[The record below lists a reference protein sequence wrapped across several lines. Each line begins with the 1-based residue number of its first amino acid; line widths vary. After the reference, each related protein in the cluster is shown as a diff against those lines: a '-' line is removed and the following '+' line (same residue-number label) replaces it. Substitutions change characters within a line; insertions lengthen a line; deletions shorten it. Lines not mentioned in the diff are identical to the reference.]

1 MMQTALHQP
10 VATNLRA
17 DPHITASPN
26 SLKGTPA
33 PALLPF
39 PQPLPQEPSRTVV
52 TIYGL
57 GQEAIVQVVADIL
70 GKPWTTETSLSA
82 LGRGSSA
89 VVVGIRATDLARS
102 LEGCDKSACILINLY
117 CLDDGSFPEEALTEL
132 CDYEFLFSLR
142 SPFFRRD
149 LTRFLSLILG
159 QTRPHEDLKTKS
171 RTNFIST
178 TFPDV
183 HAALPNLD
191 ILSVGSDAVEIRVDL
206 LVDPVPQNPPSPVP
220 SLRYVGQQLMLLRL
234 HTELPIIFTT
244 RCCKENGKFPMDNPS
259 LFYRY
264 LRRAIQWG
272 VEYIDVELW
281 LPEEIR
287 RKLAEVKGNS
297 VIMSA
302 FHDFSGEWKWT
313 SPEAPRI
320 FAESAKYADIVK
332 MIAMVDSVEAN
343 YELEYFRSTVRQ
355 THGTY
360 PLLSAV
366 NMGQLGQL
374 SRALNTVFS
383 PITHPLLPMIAAPGQ
398 LTAAE
403 INEAL
408 HIMGQ
413 LPKRDLYAVGSFR
426 ATPQSMFMEKC
437 FNELSLPHTLTS
449 IDRGPAGSI
458 ERVLT
463 QPSFGGAALH
473 PPVSSSSS
481 RLPAISDAARA
492 VGLVD
497 TIVVTSPGCLVG
509 ENATW
514 KGIRAT
520 LTRDYVPSAYR
531 GRAAIILSGTESE
544 ASASIFALRSLG
556 VGAIYT
562 VGFRATGPLADGLE
576 PFTSIQS
583 VKLVEQPFVI
593 VSALPPEKSLLVQ
606 PLLRHYR
613 STGRAS
619 PPSTRGKVYL
629 DLTRGERTGDP
640 VGVAEQ
646 SGWTAYRIEDVN
658 AWTTVET
665 LRLLVGQNVPFDFV
679 RMASGSID
687 RLTPRRATVE
697 PRESMNCKSCRKR
710 KVCLSVDYNAV
721 PKKRGPKTDV
731 LEALLKR
738 VDGLEKRLQDDD
750 HPLSPASPVK
760 PDLPPSHLHSV
771 STTPG
776 PAFPLAPPP
785 APPYALPQP
794 GRMPDAMLDTYFAR
808 LHGRPYFILD
818 EPSTRQRH
826 QNGQLPVY
834 LSMAIYALT
843 LRYTTVN
850 PPPGSLEYAR
860 QARRM
865 VDTDQPSIENL
876 QTLLLLSQ
884 TFYAYGC
891 GKKAYMTLGNAVS
904 MVLALDLYRELPASH
919 STLPS
924 EREMRRRLFW
934 TVYVMDRFLTCG
946 SKRPCLIADHS
957 ILVRLPASNSS
968 GSEPADVFNPIGP
981 NITYSSDRRKPAGSC
996 SALLVD
1002 ISRILGV
1009 THRYLAAGGVK
1020 GDSHFPWHAL
1030 SNLSKIRQELDL
1042 WAAGTHDLFAS
1053 IEALFGHLE
1062 STLLLLSKLIYHLVH
1077 CLLYRPFLP
1086 IDLAELRGSGQ
1097 HQSWQ
1102 IEATTLCFSHAN
1114 AIAELVELARHAP
1127 RIEWPDLVA
1136 YCLTVAGTVHIHG
1149 VHYHGRREGEVFASS
1164 PDFLAREMHQL
1175 AWLRQSWTGVQHHR
1189 DLLTTLSACHADL
1202 VRTLAARPVRFAP
1215 VFHLEDFL
1223 DRYPVVVDG
1232 SHVRLVDEQIDLDPQ
1247 LLYAPTLPSQQNGLS
1262 HHPSPPIPFSPSTWP
1277 DIPTDPI
1284 LLNHPVH
1291 PGAPSALFSPTLT
1304 TQTSTH
1310 YPQPAS
1316 HPQTQYA
1323 TFPFEPPLVPVG
1335 SPDSQD
1341 KLSSGGAG
1349 TGSSTGGGGPGGS
1362 GSTNEEQDP
1371 FLSLLEQIAENE
1383 HSQGGPS
1390 ELDFFLEGM
1399 DEKAT
1404 HLPTPKSNLLA
1415 PLLKESRS
1423 LPRSIDT
1430 DPMTPTPDLPSPAQ
1444 EKLLGAGSNTN
1455 TGLNWNGN
1463 GGKARDSDEEE
1474 QQQQEEEEE
1483 GEDQYS
1489 TLHKVLN
1496 ASVSDFSAQ
1505 FQSHRRD
1512 TSPFRAE
1519 HEHEHENQNH
1529 ESPSTNLGQR
1539 RSTTTTRRRR
1549 RTSSLGRHRRPSTGI
1564 EKHLYN
1570 LLSFLA
1576 FLTKER
1582 LLLQPGVGERV
1593 AAEMVWEVLGVSSLP
1608 YSHSHSHGHSHRH
1621 SHSHSHVNGN
1631 GIEGDS
1637 GWDRVRSRNRS
1648 RTDPGPGLGVEFAS
1662 GMSMGQGQGLAVH
1675 HEPWFGGFVGN
1686 DVKTTAVALWLIV
1699 MGEELYQRAREEVK
1713 RVKAREQAVDE
1724 GKGKGVY
1731 TGGGRSAWSQLS
1743 SVVVWEWETWTTRL
1757 QFLSLRED
1765 LAIDAREQAAEAAA
1779 VMRRVYR
1786 FR

>member
-1 MMQTALHQP
+1 MMQTALHHQP
-10 VATNLRA
+10 VATTLRA
-17 DPHITASPN
+17 DSPVTAASTT
-26 SLKGTPA
+26 LKGTSA
-33 PALLPF
+33 STVLPF
-39 PQPLPQEPSRTVV
+39 PQVQALPQEPSGTVV
-52 TIYGL
+52 TIYGP
-57 GQEAIVQVVADIL
+57 GQDGIVQVVADIL
-70 GKPWTTETSLSA
+70 GKPWTTETSLSTI
-82 LGRGSSA
+82 GRGSSA
-89 VVVGIRATDLARS
+89 VVVGIRSADLS
-102 LEGCDKSACILINLY
+102 GDLEGCDKSVCILVNLH
-117 CLDDGSFPEEALTEL
+117 CVDDGSFPEEGLTDL
-132 CDYEFLFSLR
+132 CDYEFLYSLR

-159 QTRPHEDLKTKS
+159 QTRPHEDLKTKN

-206 LVDPVPQNPPSPVP
+206 LVDPEPVPQDTGRPMVP
-220 SLRYVGQQLMLLRL
+220 SLRYVGQQLMLLRQ
-234 HTELPIIFTT
+234 HTEMPIIFTT
-244 RCCKENGKFPMDNPS
+244 RCMKENGKFPMDDPA

-281 LPEEIR
+281 LPEDIR

-320 FAESAKYADIVK
+320 FEESARYADIVK

-343 YELEYFRSTVRQ
+343 YELEYFRSTVKQ

-413 LPKRDLYAVGSFR
+413 LPKRDLYAIGSFR

-449 IDRGPAGSI
+449 MDRGPAGSL
-458 ERVLT
+458 ERVLS

-473 PPVSSSSS
+473 PPLSGTLH
-481 RLPAISDAARA
+481 LPAISDAARA
-492 VGLVD
+492 IGLVD
-497 TIVVTSPGCLVG
+497 TIVATSPGSLVG

-531 GRAAIILSGTESE
+531 GRAAIILAGSESE

-562 VGFRATGPLADGLE
+562 VGFRAAGPLADGLE

-640 VGVAEQ
+640 VGVAER
-646 SGWTAYRIEDVN
+646 SGWTAYGIEDVN
-658 AWTTVET
+658 AWTTVEM
-665 LRLLVGQNVPFDFV
+665 LRLLVGQNVPFDFSLCSDSGPFCLWENPDELTDG
-679 RMASGSID
+679 ASAE
-687 RLTPRRATVE
+687 RAETPDVTIPA
-697 PRESMNCKSCRKR
+697 
-710 KVCLSVDYNAV
+710 SVANAV

-738 VDGLEKRLQDDD
+738 VDGLEKRLQDDGT

-760 PDLPPSHLHSV
+760 PDIPLPSNNSISHSHSHA
-771 STTPG
+771 SHTHSQSHPA
-776 PAFPLAPPP
+776 AFPLAPPP
-785 APPYALPQP
+785 APYTHGHTQGHGHGHPHP
-794 GRMPDAMLDTYFAR
+794 GRVPDGMLDAYFAR
-808 LHGRPYFILD
+808 LHGKPFFILD
-818 EPSTRQRH
+818 EASTRQRH
-826 QNGQLPVY
+826 AGEQLPAA
-834 LSMAIYALT
+834 LSMAVYALT

-865 VDTDQPSIENL
+865 VDIDQPSIENL

-904 MVLALDLYRELPASH
+904 MVLALDLYREPPTTHAHTHPLLP
-919 STLPS
+919 P
-924 EREMRRRLFW
+924 ERETRRRLFW
-934 TVYVMDRFLTCG
+934 SVYIMDRFLTCG

-957 ILVRLPASNSS
+957 ILVRLPASNPS
-968 GSEPADVFNPIGP
+968 GQDPGDIFNPVGP
-981 NITYSSDRRKPAGSC
+981 NIPYSSDRRKTASSGAGSGAC
-996 SALLVD
+996 SSLLVD

-1053 IEALFGHLE
+1053 IEALFGHPE

-1149 VHYHGRREGEVFASS
+1149 VHYNGRREGEVFASS
-1164 PDFLAREMHQL
+1164 PDFLNREMAQL
-1175 AWLRQSWTGVQHHR
+1175 EWLGGFWSGVQHHR
-1189 DLLTTLSACHADL
+1189 DLLQTLSVCHAEL

-1223 DRYPVVVDG
+1223 DRYPGLSIGGGVGVDG
-1232 SHVRLVDEQIDLDPQ
+1232 SHVRLVDDEQIELDPQ
-1247 LLYAPTLPSQQNGLS
+1247 LLYGPASAQAAATPILPSQPNGIHTHARHHSTSSASAS
-1262 HHPSPPIPFSPSTWP
+1262 HSLPFSPSSTWP
-1277 DIPTDPI
+1277 EIPTDPE
-1284 LLNHPVH
+1284 LLNHS
-1291 PGAPSALFSPTLT
+1291 PGANGLPNAGPSNIFSPALG
-1304 TQTSTH
+1304 TSTH
-1310 YPQPAS
+1310 FNPHSHTQPQAATPS
-1316 HPQTQYA
+1316 QPHSYLHSQIQYA
-1323 TFPFEPPLVPVG
+1323 TFPFESTPVPVPVE
-1335 SPDSQD
+1335 SPESTAQSQP
-1341 KLSSGGAG
+1341 SSATAGPAGA
-1349 TGSSTGGGGPGGS
+1349 
-1362 GSTNEEQDP
+1362 NEEKDP

-1383 HSQGGPS
+1383 HNPGGPS
-1390 ELDFFLEGM
+1390 ELDFFLEGLEQ
-1399 DEKAT
+1399 D
-1404 HLPTPKSNLLA
+1404 
-1415 PLLKESRS
+1415 
-1423 LPRSIDT
+1423 
-1430 DPMTPTPDLPSPAQ
+1430 
-1444 EKLLGAGSNTN
+1444 AG
-1455 TGLNWNGN
+1455 
-1463 GGKARDSDEEE
+1463 
-1474 QQQQEEEEE
+1474 E
-1483 GEDQYS
+1483 GEG
-1489 TLHKVLN
+1489 KV
-1496 ASVSDFSAQ
+1496 
-1505 FQSHRRD
+1505 
-1512 TSPFRAE
+1512 
-1519 HEHEHENQNH
+1519 
-1529 ESPSTNLGQR
+1529 
-1539 RSTTTTRRRR
+1539 
-1549 RTSSLGRHRRPSTGI
+1549 
-1564 EKHLYN
+1564 
-1570 LLSFLA
+1570 
-1576 FLTKER
+1576 
-1582 LLLQPGVGERV
+1582 
-1593 AAEMVWEVLGVSSLP
+1593 
-1608 YSHSHSHGHSHRH
+1608 
-1621 SHSHSHVNGN
+1621 
-1631 GIEGDS
+1631 
-1637 GWDRVRSRNRS
+1637 
-1648 RTDPGPGLGVEFAS
+1648 
-1662 GMSMGQGQGLAVH
+1662 
-1675 HEPWFGGFVGN
+1675 
-1686 DVKTTAVALWLIV
+1686 
-1699 MGEELYQRAREEVK
+1699 
-1713 RVKAREQAVDE
+1713 
-1724 GKGKGVY
+1724 
-1731 TGGGRSAWSQLS
+1731 
-1743 SVVVWEWETWTTRL
+1743 
-1757 QFLSLRED
+1757 
-1765 LAIDAREQAAEAAA
+1765 QAA
-1779 VMRRVYR
+1779 
-1786 FR
+1786 

>member
-1 MMQTALHQP
+1 MQTALHHQP
-10 VATNLRA
+10 VATTLRA
-17 DPHITASPN
+17 DSPV
-26 SLKGTPA
+26 SATSTTLKGTTA
-33 PALLPF
+33 SAALPF
-39 PQPLPQEPSRTVV
+39 PHTLPQDPSRTVV
-52 TIYGL
+52 TVYGP
-57 GQEAIVQVVADIL
+57 GQVGIVQVVADIL
-70 GKPWTTETSLSA
+70 GKPWTTETSLST

-89 VVVGIRATDLARS
+89 VVVGIQTTDLAKD
-102 LEGCDKSACILINLY
+102 LEGCDKAACILVNLH
-117 CLDDGSFPEEALTEL
+117 CVDDGSFPEETLTES
-132 CDYEFLFSLR
+132 CDYEFLYSSR

-159 QTRPHEDLKTKS
+159 QTRPHEDLKTKN

-206 LVDPVPQNPPSPVP
+206 LVDPITQDPPSPVP
-220 SLRYVGQQLMLLRL
+220 SLRYVGQQLMLLRQ
-234 HTELPIIFTT
+234 HTEMPIIFTT
-244 RCCKENGKFPMDNPS
+244 RCTKENGKFPMDNPA

-281 LPEEIR
+281 LPEDIR
-287 RKLAEVKGNS
+287 QKLAEVKGNS

-313 SPEAPRI
+313 SPDAPRI
-320 FAESAKYADIVK
+320 FEESAKYADIVK

-343 YELEYFRSTVRQ
+343 YELEYFRSTIKQ
-355 THGTY
+355 TYGTH

-403 INEAL
+403 INEAQ

-413 LPKRDLYAVGSFR
+413 LPKRDLYAIGSFR

-449 IDRGPAGSI
+449 IDRGPASSL
-458 ERVLT
+458 ERVIM
-463 QPSFGGAALH
+463 QPSFGGAALN
-473 PPVSSSSS
+473 PPISGSSS

-492 VGLVD
+492 IGLVD
-497 TIVVTSPGCLVG
+497 TIVATNSGSLIG

-520 LTRDYVPSAYR
+520 LTRDYVPSAYC
-531 GRAAIILSGTESE
+531 GRAAIILAGSESE
-544 ASASIFALRSLG
+544 ASATIFALRSLAIG
-556 VGAIYT
+556 PIYT
-562 VGFRATGPLADGLE
+562 VGFRATGPLAEGLE

-629 DLTRGERTGDP
+629 DLTRGERNGDP
-640 VGVAEQ
+640 VGVAES
-646 SGWTAYRIEDVN
+646 SGWTAYGIEDVN
-658 AWTTVET
+658 SWTTVEM

-679 RMASGSID
+679 RMASLLLSCMFLVDMSRPTVGID
-687 RLTPRRATVE
+687 RLTPRRVTAE

-710 KVCLSVDYNAV
+710 KIKCNRLRPSCEACKVFQCPCVYDAV

-738 VDGLEKRLQDDD
+738 VDGLEKRLQDEN
-750 HPLSPASPVK
+750 HPLSPDSPVK
-760 PDLPPSHLHSV
+760 PDIPLQSHPSLPSQSQSHSQSQSQSHLNSHSH
-771 STTPG
+771 SHSSA
-776 PAFPLAPPP
+776 AFPLAPPP
-785 APPYALPQP
+785 VGVAYGNAPPHQP
-794 GRMPDAMLDTYFAR
+794 GRVPDAMLDAYFAR
-808 LHGRPYFILD
+808 LHGKPFFILD
-818 EPSTRQRH
+818 EASTRQRH
-826 QNGQLPVY
+826 AGGGLPAH
-834 LSMAIYALT
+834 LAMAVYALT
-843 LRYTTVN
+843 LRYTTMN

-860 QARRM
+860 QARRI
-865 VDTDQPSIENL
+865 VDTDQPSVENL

-919 STLPS
+919 PALSP

-934 TVYVMDRFLTCG
+934 AVYVMDRFLTCG

-957 ILVRLPASNSS
+957 IVVRLPASNPS
-968 GSEPADVFNPIGP
+968 GSDPGDVFNPVGP
-981 NITYSSDRRKPAGSC
+981 NIPYSSDRRKTAGSC

-1002 ISRILGV
+1002 IARILGV

-1053 IEALFGHLE
+1053 IEALFGHPE

-1149 VHYHGRREGEVFASS
+1149 VHYHGRRDGEVFASS
-1164 PDFLAREMHQL
+1164 PDFLTREMHQL

-1223 DRYPVVVDG
+1223 ERYPGLVVDG
-1232 SHVRLVDEQIDLDPQ
+1232 SHVRLVDDEQIDLDPQ
-1247 LLYAPTLPSQQNGLS
+1247 LLYAPTLPSQPQHQPQPQPNGNGIS
-1262 HHPSPPIPFSPSTWP
+1262 HAHARHHSTSSASIPFSPSSTWP
-1277 DIPTDPI
+1277 DLPTDPD
-1284 LLNHPVH
+1284 LL
-1291 PGAPSALFSPTLT
+1291 AQSPSNPSSLFPPT
-1304 TQTSTH
+1304 QFNQHQSQ
-1310 YPQPAS
+1310 PQPQP
-1316 HPQTQYA
+1316 HLNLNMTFQTQSQMTYA
-1323 TFPFEPPLVPVG
+1323 TFPFESTPVPVESPESHVSGPSSSTLAAGGCAG
-1335 SPDSQD
+1335 SGGGVGNGGGLPTGPG
-1341 KLSSGGAG
+1341 SSG
-1349 TGSSTGGGGPGGS
+1349 
-1362 GSTNEEQDP
+1362 NEEKDP

-1390 ELDFFLEGM
+1390 ELDFFLEGL
-1399 DEKAT
+1399 DEK
-1404 HLPTPKSNLLA
+1404 
-1415 PLLKESRS
+1415 
-1423 LPRSIDT
+1423 
-1430 DPMTPTPDLPSPAQ
+1430 
-1444 EKLLGAGSNTN
+1444 GA
-1455 TGLNWNGN
+1455 
-1463 GGKARDSDEEE
+1463 
-1474 QQQQEEEEE
+1474 
-1483 GEDQYS
+1483 
-1489 TLHKVLN
+1489 
-1496 ASVSDFSAQ
+1496 
-1505 FQSHRRD
+1505 
-1512 TSPFRAE
+1512 
-1519 HEHEHENQNH
+1519 
-1529 ESPSTNLGQR
+1529 
-1539 RSTTTTRRRR
+1539 
-1549 RTSSLGRHRRPSTGI
+1549 
-1564 EKHLYN
+1564 
-1570 LLSFLA
+1570 
-1576 FLTKER
+1576 
-1582 LLLQPGVGERV
+1582 
-1593 AAEMVWEVLGVSSLP
+1593 
-1608 YSHSHSHGHSHRH
+1608 
-1621 SHSHSHVNGN
+1621 
-1631 GIEGDS
+1631 
-1637 GWDRVRSRNRS
+1637 
-1648 RTDPGPGLGVEFAS
+1648 
-1662 GMSMGQGQGLAVH
+1662 
-1675 HEPWFGGFVGN
+1675 
-1686 DVKTTAVALWLIV
+1686 
-1699 MGEELYQRAREEVK
+1699 
-1713 RVKAREQAVDE
+1713 
-1724 GKGKGVY
+1724 
-1731 TGGGRSAWSQLS
+1731 
-1743 SVVVWEWETWTTRL
+1743 
-1757 QFLSLRED
+1757 
-1765 LAIDAREQAAEAAA
+1765 
-1779 VMRRVYR
+1779 
-1786 FR
+1786 

>member
-10 VATNLRA
+10 VATTLRA
-17 DPHITASPN
+17 DAPVNTTTATSTTTT
-26 SLKGTPA
+26 LKGTSATSALPIP
-33 PALLPF
+33 PALLTHGPA
-39 PQPLPQEPSRTVV
+39 RTVV
-52 TIYGL
+52 TVYGP
-57 GQEAIVQVVADIL
+57 GQETIVQVVADVL

-89 VVVGIRATDLARS
+89 VVVGIQATDLAGS
-102 LEGCDKSACILINLY
+102 LAECGDEHRAACILVNLHGV
-117 CLDDGSFPEEALTEL
+117 DDGSFPAESLTEL
-132 CDYEFLFSLR
+132 CDYEFLYSLR

-159 QTRPHEDLKTKS
+159 QTRPHEDLKTKN

-206 LVDPVPQNPPSPVP
+206 LVDPETEAQQQQQQQGADAAPSQVP
-220 SLRYVGQQLMLLRL
+220 SLRYVGQQLMLLRQ
-234 HTELPIIFTT
+234 HTEMPIIFTT
-244 RCCKENGKFPMDNPS
+244 RCTKEGGKFPMDDPS

-281 LPEEIR
+281 LPEKVR
-287 RKLAEVKGNS
+287 RSLAEVKGNS

-302 FHDFSGEWKWT
+302 FHDYSGEWKWT

-320 FAESAKYADIVK
+320 FEESARYADIVK

-343 YELEYFRSTVRQ
+343 YELEYFRSTIKQ
-355 THGTY
+355 THGAY

-413 LPKRDLYAVGSFR
+413 SPKRDLYAIGSFR

-449 IDRGPAGSI
+449 IDRGPPGAL
-458 ERVLT
+458 ERVIT

-473 PPVSSSSS
+473 PPIHSTS

-492 VGLVD
+492 IGLVD
-497 TIVVTSPGCLVG
+497 TIVVTTPGTLIG
-509 ENATW
+509 ENASW

-531 GRAAIILSGTESE
+531 NRAAIILASTESE

-556 VGAIYT
+556 VGSIYT
-562 VGFRATGPLADGLE
+562 VGFRGTGPLAEGLE
-576 PFTSIQS
+576 PFTTIQS

-629 DLTRGERTGDP
+629 DLTRGERNGDP
-640 VGVAEQ
+640 LGVAERA
-646 SGWTAYRIEDVN
+646 GWTAYGIEDVN

-679 RMASGSID
+679 RMAID
-687 RLTPRRATVE
+687 RLTPRRATAE

-710 KVCLSVDYNAV
+710 KIKCNRLRPSCEACKVFQCPYAV

-738 VDGLEKRLQDDD
+738 VDGLEKRLQDDNS

-760 PDLPPSHLHSV
+760 DLSPQSQAAAQA
-771 STTPG
+771 
-776 PAFPLAPPP
+776 AFPLA
-785 APPYALPQP
+785 AQPYGSSTNNNPVPHGHGGVSVNGYGQAQQIHPQVYGHGHP
-794 GRMPDAMLDTYFAR
+794 QAHAHSPVQQSGRIPDAMLEAYFAR
-808 LHGRPYFILD
+808 LHGKPFFILD
-818 EPSTRQRH
+818 ETATRRGH
-826 QNGQLPVY
+826 ANGTLPAY
-834 LSMAIYALT
+834 LGLAVYALA
-843 LRYTTVN
+843 LRYTTAN

-865 VDTDQPSIENL
+865 VDIDQPSIENL

-919 STLPS
+919 PATPP

-934 TVYVMDRFLTCG
+934 AVYVMDRFLTCG

-957 ILVRLPASNSS
+957 IVVRLPASSSS
-968 GSEPADVFNPIGP
+968 GSDPGDVFNPVGP
-981 NITYSSDRRKPAGSC
+981 NIPYSSDRRKTSGSC

-1053 IEALFGHLE
+1053 IEALFGHTE

-1136 YCLTVAGTVHIHG
+1136 YCLAVAGTVHIHG
-1149 VHYHGRREGEVFASS
+1149 VHYHGRRDGEVFASS

-1223 DRYPVVVDG
+1223 DRYPGLVVVDG
-1232 SHVRLVDEQIDLDPQ
+1232 SHVRLVDGDEQQLDLDPQ
-1247 LLYAPTLPSQQNGLS
+1247 LLYAPTLPSQQPHLTHSNANARHHSISAASTSLSFNPHPHTNG
-1262 HHPSPPIPFSPSTWP
+1262 SPQTWP
-1277 DIPTDPI
+1277 DIPTDPD
-1284 LLNHPVH
+1284 LLDPQSHSHPH
-1291 PGAPSALFSPTLT
+1291 LGAGPGPGPSPGTGSLFSPTLASTNSTSFLHPAGLT
-1304 TQTSTH
+1304 TSSSNIGNAFQ
-1310 YPQPAS
+1310 QA
-1316 HPQTQYA
+1316 QLEIQYA
-1323 TFPFEPPLVPVG
+1323 TFPFESTPGPIGG
-1335 SPDSQD
+1335 SPESVP
-1341 KLSSGGAG
+1341 SSSNAG
-1349 TGSSTGGGGPGGS
+1349 PS
-1362 GSTNEEQDP
+1362 GSTGACASAGGTANEEKDP

-1390 ELDFFLEGM
+1390 ELDFFLEGL
-1399 DEKAT
+1399 DEKA
-1404 HLPTPKSNLLA
+1404 A
-1415 PLLKESRS
+1415 
-1423 LPRSIDT
+1423 
-1430 DPMTPTPDLPSPAQ
+1430 
-1444 EKLLGAGSNTN
+1444 
-1455 TGLNWNGN
+1455 
-1463 GGKARDSDEEE
+1463 
-1474 QQQQEEEEE
+1474 
-1483 GEDQYS
+1483 
-1489 TLHKVLN
+1489 
-1496 ASVSDFSAQ
+1496 
-1505 FQSHRRD
+1505 
-1512 TSPFRAE
+1512 
-1519 HEHEHENQNH
+1519 
-1529 ESPSTNLGQR
+1529 
-1539 RSTTTTRRRR
+1539 
-1549 RTSSLGRHRRPSTGI
+1549 
-1564 EKHLYN
+1564 
-1570 LLSFLA
+1570 
-1576 FLTKER
+1576 
-1582 LLLQPGVGERV
+1582 
-1593 AAEMVWEVLGVSSLP
+1593 
-1608 YSHSHSHGHSHRH
+1608 
-1621 SHSHSHVNGN
+1621 
-1631 GIEGDS
+1631 
-1637 GWDRVRSRNRS
+1637 
-1648 RTDPGPGLGVEFAS
+1648 
-1662 GMSMGQGQGLAVH
+1662 
-1675 HEPWFGGFVGN
+1675 
-1686 DVKTTAVALWLIV
+1686 
-1699 MGEELYQRAREEVK
+1699 
-1713 RVKAREQAVDE
+1713 
-1724 GKGKGVY
+1724 
-1731 TGGGRSAWSQLS
+1731 
-1743 SVVVWEWETWTTRL
+1743 
-1757 QFLSLRED
+1757 
-1765 LAIDAREQAAEAAA
+1765 
-1779 VMRRVYR
+1779 
-1786 FR
+1786 

>member
-10 VATNLRA
+10 VATTLRA
-17 DPHITASPN
+17 DAPVTTPTSN
-26 SLKGTPA
+26 TTLKGTSA
-33 PALLPF
+33 SSALPI
-39 PQPLPQEPSRTVV
+39 PQTLLPQEPARTVV
-52 TIYGL
+52 TVYGP
-57 GQEAIVQVVADIL
+57 GQDAIVQVVADVL
-70 GKPWTTETSLSA
+70 GKPWTTETSLSILA
-82 LGRGSSA
+82 RGSSA
-89 VVVGIRATDLARS
+89 VVVGIQGTDLAGS
-102 LEGCDKSACILINLY
+102 LEDCDRSACILVNLHGV
-117 CLDDGSFPEEALTEL
+117 DDGSFPEESLTEL
-132 CDYEFLFSLR
+132 CDYEFLYSLR

-159 QTRPHEDLKTKS
+159 QTRPHEDLKTKN

-206 LVDPVPQNPPSPVP
+206 LVDPETEAQQQQQSAAPSAVP
-220 SLRYVGQQLMLLRL
+220 SLRYVGQQLMLLRQ
-234 HTELPIIFTT
+234 HTEMPIIFTT
-244 RCCKENGKFPMDNPS
+244 RCTKEGGKFPMDDPN

-281 LPEEIR
+281 LPEKVR
-287 RKLAEVKGNS
+287 RSLAEVKGNS

-302 FHDFSGEWKWT
+302 FHDYSGEWRWT

-320 FAESAKYADIVK
+320 FEESAKYADIVK

-343 YELEYFRSTVRQ
+343 YELEYFRSTIRQ
-355 THGTY
+355 THGPY

-413 LPKRDLYAVGSFR
+413 SPKRDLYAIGSFR

-449 IDRGPAGSI
+449 LDRGPPGSLD
-458 ERVLT
+458 RVIT

-473 PPVSSSSS
+473 PPIPSTA

-492 VGLVD
+492 IGLVD
-497 TIVVTSPGCLVG
+497 TIVVTTPGTLIG
-509 ENATW
+509 ENASW

-531 GRAAIILSGTESE
+531 NRAAIILASTESE

-556 VGAIYT
+556 VGSIYT
-562 VGFRATGPLADGLE
+562 VGFRGTGPLAEGLE
-576 PFTSIQS
+576 PFTTIQS

-593 VSALPPEKSLLVQ
+593 VSALPPEKALLVQ

-629 DLTRGERTGDP
+629 DLTRGERNGDP
-640 VGVAEQ
+640 LGVAVRA
-646 SGWTAYRIEDVN
+646 GWTAYGIEDVN

-665 LRLLVGQNVPFDFV
+665 MRLLVGQNVPFDFDNIMV
-679 RMASGSID
+679 MTSRPTVSID
-687 RLTPRRATVE
+687 RLTPRRVTAE
-697 PRESMNCKSCRKR
+697 PRESMN
-710 KVCLSVDYNAV
+710 LDAV

-738 VDGLEKRLQDDD
+738 VDGLEKRLQDENS

-760 PDLPPSHLHSV
+760 ERSPQSQAAAAAAAQA
-771 STTPG
+771 G
-776 PAFPLAPPP
+776 FPLTVQ
-785 APPYALPQP
+785 PYATANPNSNSVAHPGYAQAHVHPQVYGQPVP
-794 GRMPDAMLDTYFAR
+794 GHGQSPVQQSSRIPDAMLDAYFAR
-808 LHGRPYFILD
+808 LHGKPFFILD
-818 EPSTRQRH
+818 EAATRTRH
-826 QNGQLPVY
+826 ANGTLPAY
-834 LSMAIYALT
+834 LGMAVYALT

-865 VDTDQPSIENL
+865 VDIDQPSIENL

-904 MVLALDLYRELPASH
+904 MVLALDLYREPPASH
-919 STLPS
+919 PTPPA

-934 TVYVMDRFLTCG
+934 AVYVMDRFLTCG
-946 SKRPCLIADHS
+946 SKRPCLVADHS
-957 ILVRLPASNSS
+957 IVVRLPASSSS
-968 GSEPADVFNPIGP
+968 GADPGDVFNPVGP
-981 NITYSSDRRKPAGSC
+981 NIPYSSDRRKTAGSS

-1053 IEALFGHLE
+1053 IEALFGHPE

-1127 RIEWPDLVA
+1127 RIEWSDLVA
-1136 YCLTVAGTVHIHG
+1136 YCLAVAGTVHIHG
-1149 VHYHGRREGEVFASS
+1149 VHYHGRRDGEVFASS
-1164 PDFLAREMHQL
+1164 SDFLAREMHQL

-1223 DRYPVVVDG
+1223 DRYPGLVVDG
-1232 SHVRLVDEQIDLDPQ
+1232 GHVRLVDGDEQMDLDPQ
-1247 LLYAPTLPSQQNGLS
+1247 LLYGPTVPSQQPHLHSHSHTHARHHSTSSASPSLS
-1262 HHPSPPIPFSPSTWP
+1262 FHPHTHTNASPPTWP
-1277 DIPTDPI
+1277 DIPTDPD
-1284 LLNHPVH
+1284 LLDPQSHSH
-1291 PGAPSALFSPTLT
+1291 SHLPGTGTGTHFSPTL
-1304 TQTSTH
+1304 
-1310 YPQPAS
+1310 PQPS
-1316 HPQTQYA
+1316 SSSSTSFLHPQSLGANSLQPQIEVQYA
-1323 TFPFEPPLVPVG
+1323 TFPFEATPGPAGESPESVPSSSNAG
-1335 SPDSQD
+1335 P
-1341 KLSSGGAG
+1341 SGGSAG
-1349 TGSSTGGGGPGGS
+1349 GAA
-1362 GSTNEEQDP
+1362 NEEKDP

-1383 HSQGGPS
+1383 HSQGGPITTSPNSKQEILLSILS
-1390 ELDFFLEGM
+1390 EA
-1399 DEKAT
+1399 K
-1404 HLPTPKSNLLA
+1404 
-1415 PLLKESRS
+1415 S
-1423 LPRSIDT
+1423 LPRETDT
-1430 DPMTPTPDLPSPAQ
+1430 HPTSPTPDLPSPAQ
-1444 EKLLGAGSNTN
+1444 QRLLDFVRRLQEQGSLSSSRIGLGSVNGYGIELDAGEDESQSQ
-1455 TGLNWNGN
+1455 
-1463 GGKARDSDEEE
+1463 KEEE
-1474 QQQQEEEEE
+1474 QEE
-1483 GEDQYS
+1483 GSELLRDVIRAS
-1489 TLHKVLN
+1489 FPSFSPLPTVAAN
-1496 ASVSDFSAQ
+1496 ARPGADTHPEQRQTDPETESLS
-1505 FQSHRRD
+1505 
-1512 TSPFRAE
+1512 TSPFEPTTAS
-1519 HEHEHENQNH
+1519 NSNPPY
-1529 ESPSTNLGQR
+1529 SSTSSGCR
-1539 RSTTTTRRRR
+1539 RS
-1549 RTSSLGRHRRPSTGI
+1549 SGPLGPT
-1564 EKHLYN
+1564 KQFYN
-1570 LLSFLA
+1570 LISFLA
-1576 FLTKER
+1576 FLTKDR
-1582 LLLQPGVGERV
+1582 LLLSPGIGERV
-1593 AAEMVWEVLGVSSLP
+1593 ALEMARDTLSRHECSIRGDS
-1608 YSHSHSHGHSHRH
+1608 YSHTYSPSQTSPQKQDYGY
-1621 SHSHSHVNGN
+1621 G
-1631 GIEGDS
+1631 GI
-1637 GWDRVRSRNRS
+1637 
-1648 RTDPGPGLGVEFAS
+1648 
-1662 GMSMGQGQGLAVH
+1662 
-1675 HEPWFGGFVGN
+1675 
-1686 DVKTTAVALWLIV
+1686 TAAALWMII
-1699 MGEELYQRAREEVK
+1699 MGEELYTRIRQQERESRAGTGVSGVK
-1713 RVKAREQAVDE
+1713 GRKGIVD
-1724 GKGKGVY
+1724 
-1731 TGGGRSAWSQLS
+1731 
-1743 SVVVWEWETWTTRL
+1743 EWETWTARL
-1757 QFLSLRED
+1757 QYLSLRDD
-1765 LAIDAREQAAEAAA
+1765 LSIEARESAAEGAA
-1779 VMRRVYR
+1779 VMRRV
-1786 FR
+1786 

>member
-1 MMQTALHQP
+1 MMQTALHHQP
-10 VATNLRA
+10 VATTLRA
-17 DPHITASPN
+17 DSPVTAAST
-26 SLKGTPA
+26 SLKGTSA
-33 PALLPF
+33 SAALPF
-39 PQPLPQEPSRTVV
+39 PQALPQEPCRTVV
-52 TIYGL
+52 TVYGP
-57 GQEAIVQVVADIL
+57 GQDAIVQVVADIL
-70 GKPWTTETSLSA
+70 GKPWTTETSLST

-89 VVVGIRATDLARS
+89 VVVGIRATDLPGN
-102 LEGCDKSACILINLY
+102 LDGCDKSACMLVNLH
-117 CLDDGSFPEEALTEL
+117 CVDDGSFPAEGLTEQ
-132 CDYEFLFSLR
+132 CDYEFLYSLR

-159 QTRPHEDLKTKS
+159 QTRPHEDLKTKN

-206 LVDPVPQNPPSPVP
+206 LVDPDPVPQDQGYPGVP
-220 SLRYVGQQLMLLRL
+220 SLRYVGQQLMLLRQ

-244 RCCKENGKFPMDNPS
+244 RCTKENGKFPMDNPA

-281 LPEEIR
+281 LPEDIR

-320 FAESAKYADIVK
+320 FEESAKYADIVK

-343 YELEYFRSTVRQ
+343 YELEYFRSTVKQ

-413 LPKRDLYAVGSFR
+413 LPKRDLYAIGSFR

-449 IDRGPAGSI
+449 MDRGPAGSL
-458 ERVLT
+458 ERVFS

-473 PPVSSSSS
+473 PPLSGTSH
-481 RLPAISDAARA
+481 LPAISDAARA
-492 VGLVD
+492 IGLVD
-497 TIVVTSPGCLVG
+497 TIVVTSPGSLVG

-531 GRAAIILSGTESE
+531 GRAAIILAGTESE

-640 VGVAEQ
+640 VSVAER
-646 SGWTAYRIEDVN
+646 SGWTAYGIEDVN
-658 AWTTVET
+658 AWTTVEM

-679 RMASGSID
+679 RMASID
-687 RLTPRRATVE
+687 RLTPRRVTAE

-710 KVCLSVDYNAV
+710 
-721 PKKRGPKTDV
+721 KRGPKTDV

-738 VDGLEKRLQDDD
+738 VDGLEKRLQDDGT

-760 PDLPPSHLHSV
+760 PDIPLPSSTSISHPPPHPQSH
-771 STTPG
+771 PA
-776 PAFPLAPPP
+776 AFPLAPP
-785 APPYALPQP
+785 APYTHGHTHGPMQGHGHPPP
-794 GRMPDAMLDTYFAR
+794 GRVPDAMLDAYFAR
-808 LHGRPYFILD
+808 LHGKPFFILD
-818 EPSTRQRH
+818 EASTRQRH
-826 QNGQLPVY
+826 ASGQLPVP
-834 LSMAIYALT
+834 LSMAVYALT

-865 VDTDQPSIENL
+865 IDIDQPSIENL
-876 QTLLLLSQ
+876 QTLLLLCQ

-904 MVLALDLYRELPASH
+904 MVLALDLYREPPASH
-919 STLPS
+919 PS
-924 EREMRRRLFW
+924 LTPERETRRRLFW
-934 TVYVMDRFLTCG
+934 SVYILDRFLTCG

-957 ILVRLPASNSS
+957 ILVRLPASHPS
-968 GSEPADVFNPIGP
+968 GQDPGDIFNPVGP
-981 NITYSSDRRKPAGSC
+981 NIPYSSDRRKTASSGAGSGAC
-996 SALLVD
+996 SSLLVD

-1053 IEALFGHLE
+1053 IEALFGHPE

-1127 RIEWPDLVA
+1127 RVEWPDLVA

-1149 VHYHGRREGEVFASS
+1149 VHYNGRREGEVFASS
-1164 PDFLAREMHQL
+1164 PDFLNREMSQL
-1175 AWLRQSWTGVQHHR
+1175 DWLGGFWSGVRHHR
-1189 DLLTTLSACHADL
+1189 DLLRTLEVCHAEL
-1202 VRTLAARPVRFAP
+1202 VRSLAARPVRFAP

-1223 DRYPVVVDG
+1223 DRYPSLSLGGGPGVDG
-1232 SHVRLVDEQIDLDPQ
+1232 SHVRLVDEDQIDLDPQ
-1247 LLYAPTLPSQQNGLS
+1247 LLYASTSVPTAGPTPILPSQPNGIHHTHARHHSTSSASASAS
-1262 HHPSPPIPFSPSTWP
+1262 HSLPFTPSTWP
-1277 DIPTDPI
+1277 DIPTDPE
-1284 LLNHPVH
+1284 LLNQSPATGSVG
-1291 PGAPSALFSPTLT
+1291 PNASTFFSPTLGST
-1304 TQTSTH
+1304 TH
-1310 YPQPAS
+1310 YPHPTS
-1316 HPQTQYA
+1316 HSQSQTYLQSQIQYA
-1323 TFPFEPPLVPVG
+1323 TFPFESTPVPVPVPVE
-1335 SPDSQD
+1335 SPSATSQSQPSSATAGPG
-1341 KLSSGGAG
+1341 SSGNGNG
-1349 TGSSTGGGGPGGS
+1349 
-1362 GSTNEEQDP
+1362 NEEKDP

-1383 HSQGGPS
+1383 HNPGGPS
-1390 ELDFFLEGM
+1390 ELDFFLEGP
-1399 DEKAT
+1399 AT
-1404 HLPTPKSNLLA
+1404 QSSSSSLLSA
-1415 PLLKESRS
+1415 VLKESRS
-1423 LPRSIDT
+1423 LPRQIDT
-1430 DPMTPTPDLPSPAQ
+1430 DPTTPTPDLPSPAQ
-1444 EKLLGAGSNTN
+1444 ERLLQFVRDVQRHLGQGSKVCYDELRAAMDMEGGLFGNKLGLGH
-1455 TGLNWNGN
+1455 NG
-1463 GGKARDSDEEE
+1463 R
-1474 QQQQEEEEE
+1474 
-1483 GEDQYS
+1483 
-1489 TLHKVLN
+1489 
-1496 ASVSDFSAQ
+1496 ASVYREQRNMGPLIDIDV
-1505 FQSHRRD
+1505 D
-1512 TSPFRAE
+1512 TGR
-1519 HEHEHENQNH
+1519 NINRIG
-1529 ESPSTNLGQR
+1529 TNDGELEDVF
-1539 RSTTTTRRRR
+1539 TPEV
-1549 RTSSLGRHRRPSTGI
+1549 TSSLATAPASGSGSIRQRRRSSVSGAQ
-1564 EKHLYN
+1564 KHLYN
-1570 LLSFLA
+1570 LLSFVS
-1576 FLTKER
+1576 FLTKEC
-1582 LLLQPGVGERV
+1582 LLLRPGAGERV
-1593 AAEMVWEVLGVSSLP
+1593 AVEMIVETLEHP
-1608 YSHSHSHGHSHRH
+1608 
-1621 SHSHSHVNGN
+1621 
-1631 GIEGDS
+1631 
-1637 GWDRVRSRNRS
+1637 
-1648 RTDPGPGLGVEFAS
+1648 DPGSALKG
-1662 GMSMGQGQGLAVH
+1662 
-1675 HEPWFGGFVGN
+1675 HELWFGRAPPSGSGSGS
-1686 DVKTTAVALWLIV
+1686 DAGTISLWLII
-1699 MGEELYQRAREEVK
+1699 MGEELYARAQS
-1713 RVKAREQAVDE
+1713 QASVQNAKSNGKSASLIDLDDESGSEDGDE
-1724 GKGKGVY
+1724 GEG
-1731 TGGGRSAWSQLS
+1731 TWPQLS
-1743 SVVVWEWETWTTRL
+1743 EIVIREWETWTTRL
-1757 QFLSLRED
+1757 QFLSLRQD
-1765 LAIDAREQAAEAAA
+1765 LEIQAREQAAEAAA
-1779 VMRRVYR
+1779 VMRRVYY
-1786 FR
+1786 